1 MRLFKFLITCIAVTL
16 VAGCTISSQTAP
28 KPSLGQVGIYSAGKG
43 SAFLPYAEGAAK
55 YLSSTTGQLIVA
67 IETRGSIENLQRIN
81 KENNM
86 LGMAFM
92 GTAYE
97 GHTGTGSWPK
107 GEKLSNL
114 RALFPTYETSFQMV
128 ALNNSGIK
136 TLAQVDGKKVGVG
149 PANGPAE
156 NFFKGLVEELG
167 LKPTLVNGT
176 PADLARDLSEGK
188 IDVLWQGAP
197 PPIPA
202 IKLVADQGNAT
213 VFGLNDQELSAMEKR
228 FPFLAKAEIPANTYK
243 NQSRPL
249 KSVAAWNFFVVHKD
263 FPEADAYLIT
273 RAMLSAKDPVKEI
286 HSSAASTL
294 AKNAITNGFLPF
306 HPGALQFYH
315 QAGIKGLK

>member
-1 MRLFKFLITCIAVTL
+1 MRLFNFFMAFVATSL
-16 VAGCTISSQTAP
+16 VVGCATTSQTTP

-55 YLSSTTGQLIVA
+55 YLISTTNQFVVA

-86 LGMAFM
+86 LGIAFM
-92 GTAYE
+92 GTVYE
-97 GHTGTGSWPK
+97 AHTGTGSWTK

-114 RALFPTYETSFQMV
+114 RALFPIYETSFQMV
-128 ALNNSGIK
+128 ALNSSGIK
-136 TLAQVDGKKVGVG
+136 TLAQLDGKKVGVG
-149 PANGPAE
+149 PAGGPAE
-156 NFFKGLVEELG
+156 SFFKGLVEELG

-176 PADLARDLSEGK
+176 PADLAKDLSEGK

-213 VFGLNDQELSAMEKR
+213 VFGLNDKELSAMKKL
-228 FPFLAKAEIPANTYK
+228 FPFLASVEIPANTYK
-243 NQSRPL
+243 NQSGPL
-249 KSVAAWNFFVVHKD
+249 KSVAGWNFFVVHKD

-273 RAMLSAKDPVKEI
+273 RAMLSAKDPAKEI
-286 HSSAASTL
+286 HPTAASTL
-294 AKNAITNGFLPF
+294 AKNATTNDFLPF
-306 HPGALQFYH
+306 HPGALQFYN